1 LSELASQKFEET
13 ASSAWQD
20 TSFIPALKIIYEE
33 TFDRTLKNIAIKLVT
48 AHVDKF
54 LAKKEFTEFC
64 ELNGGFS
71 LDILRATRPGPMPKP
86 QPSFLG
92 LIPVQFGDSCR
103 KCGDEFYPDL
113 TSGDMYGYM
122 CAGCGTQVVLEMG
135 DTEEEFE
142 RFLKSRFTGLGLG
155 LRDY

>member
-1 LSELASQKFEET
+1 VDSTITLEDDEPEVVEGLIQYLYEQALDLKASQKNSLLMLTVKLYVIGDKYDVNGLSELASQKFGET

-33 TFDRTLKNIAIKLVT
+33 TFDRTLKNIAIKVVT

-54 LAKKEFTEFC
+54 LAKKEFTELC
-64 ELNGGFS
+64 ELNGGLS

-92 LIPVQFGDSCR
+92 LIPVQIR
-103 KCGDEFYPDL
+103 
-113 TSGDMYGYM
+113 
-122 CAGCGTQVVLEMG
+122 
-135 DTEEEFE
+135 
-142 RFLKSRFTGLGLG
+142 
-155 LRDY
+155 